1 MRNLSIFMCLFF
13 MASIQADN
21 HTKAEQE
28 VAKAFAEY
36 FNARSEQDWDTVA
49 AMESASG
56 TFNTNSDGSFHK
68 GLAKTTAAQQ
78 GYSRI

>member
-28 VAKAFAEY
+28 VAKKVPNLLVENVHFFPAAVY
-36 FNARSEQDWDTVA
+36 AQDFPICHIHRVV
-49 AMESASG
+49 
-56 TFNTNSDGSFHK
+56 
-68 GLAKTTAAQQ
+68 
-78 GYSRI
+78 